1 MGHNE
6 AAFPGRE
13 MLLVFVG
20 FGVGIWTRILESWA
34 AGGWGGWVCPV
45 PSPSNQFHTAV
56 SCIPGIICLDALEFD
71 F

>member
-13 MLLVFVG
+13 MLLGFVG
-20 FGVGIWTRILESWA
+20 FGVGIWTRILESW
-34 AGGWGGWVCPV
+34 WGEVV
-45 PSPSNQFHTAV
+45 LSPSPSNQFHTAV
-56 SCIPGIICLDALEFD
+56 SCIPGIICLDVLEFD